1 MSFQDI
7 LGHKRPI
14 SILQRAIERGRVPS
28 TYLFVG
34 PEGIGKR
41 LVALNLAKALNCDGG
56 AGSDCCDSCIPCR
69 KVDKGIHPDVNLIEP
84 EGTSLKI
91 EQAREAQ
98 RDLSLKPYE
107 GRKKLYIFDQA
118 ERMSEACENA
128 LLKTLEEPTPDAL
141 LILITS
147 SPYSLLPTILSRT
160 QRVRFDALSA
170 EEVASYLIKIRSWD
184 RERSHYVASLA
195 GGSLGRALAKDPEE
209 LFRLRGDV
217 LQDHSAALQGGTSII
232 LDLAEAWAKEKD
244 RLSERLECLTIWVR
258 DLKAYQSTQ
267 REELLVNFDLGD
279 RIREEASLFPP
290 AALSQFFE
298 IIQETNRGL
307 ARNANARLSLENM
320 WICMRRTLHKGEGI
334 ADAGYR
340 QDQI

>member
-7 LGHKRPI
+7 LGHRRPI

-34 PEGIGKR
+34 PEGIGKK

-56 AGSDCCDSCIPCR
+56 AGSECCDSCIPCR

-160 QRVRFDALSA
+160 QRVRFNALST
-170 EEVASYLIKIRSWD
+170 EEVASYLVKARSWGS
-184 RERSHYVASLA
+184 EMSHYVASLS
-195 GGSLGRALAKDPEE
+195 GGSLGRALAKDPGE
-209 LFRLRGDV
+209 LFRLRGEV
-217 LQDHSAALQGGTSII
+217 LRDHSAALQGGTTVI
-232 LDLAEAWAKEKD
+232 LDLAEAWAKDKD
-244 RLSERLECLTIWVR
+244 RLSERMECLTIWVR

-267 REELLVNFDLGD
+267 REGLLVNFDLVD
-279 RIREEASLFPP
+279 RVREEAILFPP
-290 AALSQFFE
+290 GALGQFFE
-298 IIQETNRGL
+298 IIQETTRGL
-307 ARNANARLSLENM
+307 ARYANARLSLENM
-320 WICMRRTLHKGEGI
+320 WIRMRRALQEREGI
-334 ADAGYR
+334 VYAGYR
-340 QDQI
+340 EDQI